1 MSKKK
6 TDLEKGN
13 SDFINNDNYTII
25 SPILQILN
33 SKSIYLPSR

>member
-13 SDFINNDNYTII
+13 SDFIIQLYNY
-25 SPILQILN
+25 SPILQILK

>member
-13 SDFINNDNYTII
+13 SDFIIQLYNYFT
-25 SPILQILN
+25 N
-33 SKSIYLPSR
+33 SSDFKIKIYLST